1 MGDFNATPWSRIFID
16 MLRAGRLNDAAIG
29 SDLRST
35 WVSRFPPFGLPLD
48 QVLVGHGI
56 GVTGRRVG
64 ASIRSDHFPV
74 IADLT
79 LPAPPPA
86 R

>member
-1 MGDFNATPWSRIFID
+1 
-16 MLRAGRLNDAAIG
+16 MLRVGRLNDAAIG

-56 GVTGRRVG
+56 GVEGRRVG
-64 ASIRSDHFPV
+64 APIRSDHFPV

-86 R
+86 Q